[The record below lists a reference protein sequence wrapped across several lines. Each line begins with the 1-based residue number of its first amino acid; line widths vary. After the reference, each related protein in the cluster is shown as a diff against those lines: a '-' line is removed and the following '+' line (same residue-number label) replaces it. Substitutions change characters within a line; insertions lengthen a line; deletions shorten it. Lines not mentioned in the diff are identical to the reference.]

1 MDDRVH
7 RPDDGASG
15 VQDGHLQTDEGA
27 PRAQDGHL
35 RTDDGNIP
43 VQGERVSER
52 SGRIVAIV
60 GPTAVGK
67 TAVAVRLAERLGGEI
82 VSLDSRQM
90 VRRLEIGTAKPTA
103 EERARAP
110 HHLVDIAEPD
120 APLALAQV
128 QALAYAAID
137 AILERGRLPLV
148 VGGTGQYVLAVLE
161 GWIIPGVEPDPVLRA
176 ELEAFAAAQGSAALH
191 ARLAGVDPVSAE
203 RIDARNVRR
212 VVRALEVHAR
222 TGEPMSV
229 IQSRGAAP
237 YASLRIGL
245 TRPRAELYARID
257 ARIDAMLAAG
267 LEDEVRGLVAAGYGF
282 ELPAMN
288 SVGYREWRGCFEGAY
303 DRAEAIRLIRRDT
316 RRLVRM
322 QDTWFRRSE
331 AAFQWFDLS
340 ADPEAESR
348 LFARV
353 DAFTESLRSPAET
366 SFAEMPPD
374 LTQAAKP
381 REIPSRPSSL
391 EPESGPLL
399 PEHGLAP
406 DEKQHDAYN
415 NQSS

>member
-1 MDDRVH
+1 MGAGDPRVH
-7 RPDDGASG
+7 DGDLPAHDRDLAAHDS
-15 VQDGHLQTDEGA
+15 DIAAHDSDLPE
-27 PRAQDGHL
+27 
-35 RTDDGNIP
+35 
-43 VQGERVSER
+43 QG
-52 SGRIVAIV
+52 GRIVAIA

-67 TAVAVRLAERLGGEI
+67 TAAAVRLAERLGGEI

-110 HHLVDIAEPD
+110 HHLVDIVEPD

-128 QALAYAAID
+128 QALAYGAID
-137 AILERGRLPLV
+137 GILARGRLPLV

-161 GWIIPGVEPDPVLRA
+161 GWIVPSVEPNPVLRA
-176 ELEAFAAAQGSAALH
+176 ELEAFAAEHGHAALH
-191 ARLAGVDPVSAE
+191 ARLAAVDPVSAE

-222 TGEPMSV
+222 TGESIST
-229 IQSRGAAP
+229 IQSRGGAP

-267 LEDEVRGLVAAGYGF
+267 LEDEVRDLVAAGYGF

-288 SVGYREWRGCFEGAY
+288 SVGYREWRGCIEGVY

-322 QDTWFRRSE
+322 QDTWFHRSE

-340 ADPEAESR
+340 ADPDAESR

-353 DAFTESLRSPAET
+353 SEFIASTPRS
-366 SFAEMPPD
+366 FEM
-374 LTQAAKP
+374 
-381 REIPSRPSSL
+381 RPS
-391 EPESGPLL
+391 EP
-399 PEHGLAP
+399 
-406 DEKQHDAYN
+406 
-415 NQSS
+415 